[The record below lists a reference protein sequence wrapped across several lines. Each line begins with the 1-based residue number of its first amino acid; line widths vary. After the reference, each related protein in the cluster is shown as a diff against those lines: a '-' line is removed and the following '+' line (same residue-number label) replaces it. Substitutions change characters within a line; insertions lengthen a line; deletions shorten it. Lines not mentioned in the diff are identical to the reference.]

1 MVRNTDTEIINDKY
15 VYISKIFKQFFK
27 INRDYKAD
35 EMVKYTGK
43 HKQLSKVKFNY
54 LLLGKMNFTSK

>member
-27 INRDYKAD
+27 INRDYKTDA
-35 EMVKYTGK
+35 MVKYTGK

-54 LLLGKMNFTSK
+54 QLLVKMNFTSK